1 MLGVLP
7 ESLEIDGIA
16 YPINS
21 DYRNI
26 LAIFQAFN
34 DKNLTRYEQFSV
46 MLDLLYTDRKP
57 PNTQK
62 AIEKGVWFINCGKA
76 ETQEQN
82 EKIIDWE
89 QDEQLIFSALNNVA
103 GKEIRACEY
112 LHWWT
117 FMGFFNCIG
126 EGLFSAVV
134 SVRSK
139 LSKGKRLEKWEK
151 EFYRQHADIINLR
164 KDYSDVEKSEI
175 NQLAEML
182 GLPEI

>member
-1 MLGVLP
+1 MIGILP
-7 ESLEIDGIA
+7 KSLEIDGKQ
-16 YPINS
+16 YPIRS

-46 MLDLLYTDRKP
+46 MLDLLYTDKKP
-57 PNTQK
+57 PDTQK

-76 ETQEQN
+76 EAQEQN

-89 QDEQLIFSALNNVA
+89 QDEQLIFSAVNNVA
-103 GKEIRACEY
+103 GKEVRACEY

-151 EFYRQHADIINLR
+151 EFYRNYPELIKFKEN
-164 KDYSDVEKSEI
+164 YSDTEKAEI
-175 NQLAEML
+175 NVLSEKL
-182 GLPEI
+182 GLPTI